1 MNSFFVKAWVWKL
14 LKNNDDYWICAY
26 EYNDNIRTMY
36 ENKNSTMNK
45 KLINEFYFPIQQT
58 IYNPNYQNKLSQT
71 KTINN
76 KSHYLWIW
84 TQDI

>member
-1 MNSFFVKAWVWKL
+1 
-14 LKNNDDYWICAY
+14 
-26 EYNDNIRTMY
+26 MY

-76 KSHYLWIW
+76 KSHYL
-84 TQDI
+84 